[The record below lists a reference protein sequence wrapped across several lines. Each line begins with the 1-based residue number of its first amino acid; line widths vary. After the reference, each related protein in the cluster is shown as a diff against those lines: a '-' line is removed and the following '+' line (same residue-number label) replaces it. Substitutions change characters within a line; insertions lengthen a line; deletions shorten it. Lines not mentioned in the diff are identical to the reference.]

1 MKYLSIFAA
10 ACLLLLSCEDTSGV
24 LEELG
29 LPERE
34 FTLSKESGMLSV
46 DIYANYPGKV
56 TLLNEAQWLSVKTQ
70 TFSSDG
76 MLMFAFEE
84 NEGFPRIAKLKVSL
98 DRNPDYAYD
107 LIIRQEGAVKPSFVL
122 PQSAFSLVNDG
133 QNHKVFDVE
142 TNIPLKDISVSAL
155 KFPEGTAEW
164 VSNVTLTENGVELDV
179 VGNTDPQKRLA
190 VVSFSYNDGWDN
202 IVTTDLHLVQA
213 GSDNNLGPDMT
224 FAQLRQ
230 MATTEGTAIPEGILT
245 AHVISDVAS
254 GNVHENTQV
263 ASKKIDYT
271 VCRRSAYIQDLD
283 GSSGLL
289 LIMKTEADNFL
300 ANDTKVTLDLT
311 GAVIRKYEKPE
322 RYVVEGLTEYA
333 VMEVVDAAGQVVT
346 KSRNI
351 TELSDEDIYTRVK
364 LTDVEWPVRKGS
376 LTPCYEFMT
385 NASNNASAN
394 KFATLLRGKDGGS
407 MYIYTNT
414 TCPYRRDGSRIGYG
428 QGNVTGVIVHEK
440 HPPFEYADGN
450 GYIGD
455 YQIRHMS
462 RSDLDFADSFSDS
475 FSEMIC
481 EFRYALPSGDSRSL
495 KATYGEG
502 SMVHTGPYH
511 TAYEEDLDGDKIKD
525 FSYGFR
531 GITYYDFSYL
541 GPIGSDSTYPFG
553 LNTGTKNGFGIILE
567 DGTDYGVEGD
577 VKIVANPEGYGRS
590 YRKHEGNLSWGAV
603 HWWNYNFNRP
613 YYWLVKFSTKDIVTD
628 HLSLQLSMLNQA
640 QNGLSPRYWKVEWSL
655 SDITEEDEG
664 WEQIG
669 EVFTVPDVIPDSFDP
684 AVWMSSS
691 FKPMDF
697 TLPSEMLGH
706 DQVAIRIGPADTKAS
721 DRYGYDN
728 SKVENY
734 NYCGGTVNYLAIR
747 YNK

>member
-10 ACLLLLSCEDTSGV
+10 VCLALLSCEDTSGV

-34 FTLSKESGMLSV
+34 FTVNKEYGMLSV
-46 DIYANYPGKV
+46 DIYANFPGKV
-56 TLLNEAQWLSVKTQ
+56 ILQNEAPWLTVKTE

-76 MLMFAFEE
+76 MLMFAFDA
-84 NEGFPRIAKLKVSL
+84 NEGFPRMAKLKVSL
-98 DRNPDYAYD
+98 DRNPDYFYD
-107 LIIRQEGAVKPSFVL
+107 LIIKQEGEVLPSFEL

-133 QNHKVFDVE
+133 QNHKVFAVE
-142 TNIPLKDISVSAL
+142 TNIPLKDISVSSI
-155 KFPEGTAEW
+155 KFPEGTQKW
-164 VSNVTLTENGVELDV
+164 VDNVTLTENGVELDV
-179 VGNTDPQKRLA
+179 VGNTDLQKRLA

-213 GSDNNLGPDMT
+213 GSDNNLGQNLT
-224 FAQLRQ
+224 FGQLRQ
-230 MATTEGTAIPEGILT
+230 MATAEGTTISEGILT

-271 VCRRSAYIQDLD
+271 VCRRSAYVQDLD

-300 ANDTKVTLDLT
+300 ANDTKVTLDLS

-322 RYVVEGLTEYA
+322 HYVVEGLTEYA
-333 VMEVVDAAGQVVT
+333 VMEVEDASGLVVT

-351 TELSDEDIYTRVK
+351 TELTDADIYTRVK

-414 TCPYRRDGSRIGYG
+414 TCPYRRDGSRMGYG
-428 QGNVTGVIVHEK
+428 KGDVTGVIVHEK
-440 HPPFEYADGN
+440 HPPFEYADGEGN
-450 GYIGD
+450 IGD

-502 SMVHTGPYH
+502 KMVHTGPYN
-511 TAYEEDLDGDKIKD
+511 TNYEEDLDGDKIKE

-553 LNTGTKNGFGIILE
+553 LNTGTENGFGIILE

-577 VKIVANPEGYGRS
+577 VTIVANPEGYGRT

-603 HWWNYNFNRP
+603 HWWNNDFDRP

-628 HLSLQLSMLNQA
+628 HLSMQLSMLNQA

-664 WEQIG
+664 WQQIG
-669 EVFTVPDVIPDSFDP
+669 DVFTVPDVIPDSFDP
-684 AVWMSSS
+684 AVWMSCA

-697 TLPSEMLGH
+697 ALPSAMLGH
-706 DQVAIRIGPADTKAS
+706 DQVAIRIGPANKKAS

-728 SKVENY
+728 SMVENY